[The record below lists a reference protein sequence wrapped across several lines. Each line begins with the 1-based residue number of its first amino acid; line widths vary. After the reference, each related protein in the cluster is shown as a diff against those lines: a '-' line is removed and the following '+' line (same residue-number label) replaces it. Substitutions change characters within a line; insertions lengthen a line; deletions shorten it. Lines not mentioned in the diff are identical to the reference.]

1 MVLQRSRLVRVLV
14 AIALVALAA
23 IGLRLSDRDDEN
35 FEVVRGVVGE
45 PVSLNDGTVT
55 AADVRVGTALSRD
68 GQVHVETPGLFVVVR
83 VEVAAT
89 GPRELQVYNARL
101 LTGSRRY
108 DAFRGSNVGSVP
120 PGFASTSDVVFEVDP
135 AVLADVTMEL
145 APGGFLTAY
154 AEHARIHLGIT
165 ADNAEAWRAAGRDQV
180 IGTAEATSRG
190 I

>member
-23 IGLRLSDRDDEN
+23 VGLRLSEVDEN

-45 PVSLNDGTVT
+45 PVTLNDGTVS
-55 AADVRVGTALSRD
+55 AGEVRVGTALSRE
-68 GQVHVETPGLFVVVR
+68 GEVYAETPGLFVVVK

-89 GPRELQVYNARL
+89 GQQDLPSYNARL

-108 DAFRGSNVGSVP
+108 DALGGANVGSVP
-120 PGFASTSDVVFEVDP
+120 PGFAATSDVVFEVDP

-145 APGGFLTAY
+145 APAGILTAY
-154 AEHARIHLGIT
+154 EEHARIHLGIT
-165 ADNAEAWRAAGRDQV
+165 EANAEAWRAAGRNQIV
-180 IGTAEATSRG
+180 GTAEPTNRG